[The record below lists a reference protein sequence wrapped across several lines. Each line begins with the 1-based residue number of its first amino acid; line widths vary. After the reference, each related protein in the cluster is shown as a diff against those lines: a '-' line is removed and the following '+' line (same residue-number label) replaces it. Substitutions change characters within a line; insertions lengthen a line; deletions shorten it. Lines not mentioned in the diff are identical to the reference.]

1 MRLLDVVA
9 MRFGDR
15 PVPAEL
21 SALIAMSSAGD
32 SPFDLTEIEFIDPE
46 RGHHLLDNS
55 VRDSDRA
62 NPDIMANVA
71 AVDEVLRHAVF
82 VASDDNH
89 LYGYW
94 LHPDESTEPPAI
106 VCYSSEAQFSIVGGS
121 LVEVWFG
128 PDAFDDEEFARLF
141 VDAGG
146 AITARSLGEFAK
158 PAVVTSPA
166 DLHLRL
172 YRAGRAKRDLPDF

>member
-1 MRLLDVVA
+1 

-21 SALIAMSSAGD
+21 SALVAISSAGD
-32 SPFDLTEIEFIDPE
+32 NLFNLTEIEFIDPE
-46 RGHHLLDNS
+46 RGHPLLDNS
-55 VRDSDRA
+55 VSDNHRA
-62 NPDIMANVA
+62 NPDIVANA
-71 AVDEVLRHAVF
+71 AAIDEVLRHAVF
-82 VASDDNH
+82 VASDDNN

-94 LHPDESTEPPAI
+94 LHPDESAEPPAI
-106 VCYSSEAQFSIVGGS
+106 VRYSSEGQFSIVGGS
-121 LVEVWFG
+121 LIEAWFG

-141 VDAGG
+141 VDAGV

-172 YRAGRAKRDLPDF
+172 YRAERAKRDLPDF